1 MLKIGVVGL
10 GYLGEIHLKCL
21 FGLKETYTI
30 VGIFDVDTAKA
41 RDLASRYELDV
52 FETVE
57 DLIEASDVVDIVTS
71 TDAHFEIA
79 KKAILADKHVFI
91 EKPITS
97 SLKEAKVLLDLCKSR
112 GVKIQVGHVE
122 RFNPA
127 FLAIRKKKLQPLFIE
142 AHRLANYNPRGNDV
156 SVIMDLM
163 IHDLDL
169 VLDLVKSK
177 VSRVSASGTSVFQRS
192 LDICN
197 AQIEF
202 ENGCVANLSASRVSL
217 KNMRKLRF
225 FQPDSYVSVDF
236 LKKEVQW
243 IDKVSVDTPTPEG
256 MLAFDIDLESE
267 AYKLQMV
274 QTEVKDGNAIQMELS
289 DFANSIIAGTKET
302 VSIDDAVR
310 ALDLADR
317 IERSAM
323 ERLENYTNKLNKF
336 K

>member
-21 FGLKETYTI
+21 LGLKETYTI

-41 RDLASRYELDV
+41 RDLASRYELGV

-57 DLIEASDVVDIVTS
+57 DLIDASDVVDIVTS
-71 TDAHFEIA
+71 TDAHFDIA
-79 KKAILADKHVFI
+79 QKAILADKHVFI

-97 SLKEAKVLLDLCKSR
+97 SLKEAEALLDLCKSR